1 MAQIRIKEICSIAMT
16 EEQGLSVRSA
26 MAPFVDVDEPV
37 VLDFAGI
44 SLFATMFFNASI
56 GYYVLK
62 KGVEYCIQNIRMSNI
77 SPLGKETYE
86 HSLSNAKEI
95 RENIKTYGSS
105 VVDGTKVVETNIE
118 ES

>member
-1 MAQIRIKEICSIAMT
+1 MAQIMIKEICSIAMT

-26 MAPFVDVDEPV
+26 IAPFVDADEPV
-37 VLDFAGI
+37 VLDFSGI

-56 GYYVLK
+56 GYYVLE
-62 KGVEYCIQNIRMSNI
+62 KGVEYCTQNIQMTNI
-77 SPLGKETYE
+77 SPLGKETYD

-95 RENIKTYGSS
+95 RENIRTYGGEA
-105 VVDGTKVVETNIE
+105 VDGVKVVETNIE